1 MTAPTEQET
10 IQMSSPA
17 TEGSLK
23 KQPATTLALQNVLY
37 EKMKGIAYVTLNRP
51 KVLNALNTPTWADL
65 RAAFED
71 ARDDEAVRGVILTGA
86 GDKAFIAG
94 ADVSELAH
102 VTALQAEQSSR
113 FGQEVLDL
121 IENLGKPVVA
131 AINGF
136 ALGGGCETA
145 MACTIR
151 IAVENAKFGQPEVK
165 LGLVPG
171 GGGTQ
176 RLPRLVGKGRAL
188 QLILSGGMISAQEAY
203 RIGLVNEIVPATDL
217 ITRAEAILTEI
228 ASAAP
233 IAVKYALEVTNK
245 GLETSQSEGLLLE
258 ASYFGLCAAT
268 EDKKEG
274 TSAFLEKRVPQFHGR

>member
-1 MTAPTEQET
+1 MASAIAALTPSQAA
-10 IQMSSPA
+10 SPA
-17 TEGSLK
+17 ATLSL
-23 KQPATTLALQNVLY
+23 ANVLY
-37 EKMKGIAYVTLNRP
+37 EKKGAIAYVTVNRP

-65 RAAFED
+65 RTAFAD
-71 ARDDEAVRGVILTGA
+71 ARDDAAVRGVVLTGA

-94 ADVSELAH
+94 ADISELAN
-102 VTALQAEQSSR
+102 VAAFEAEQSSR
-113 FGQEVLDL
+113 FGQGVLDL

-151 IAVENAKFGQPEVK
+151 IAAENAKFGQPEVK

-188 QLILSGGMISAQEAY
+188 QLILSGEMIGAQEAY
-203 RIGLVNEIVPATDL
+203 RIGLVNEVVATGDL
-217 ITRAEAILTEI
+217 IPRAEAVLKQI
-228 ASAAP
+228 AANAP
-233 IAVKYALEVTNK
+233 IAVKFALEAANK
-245 GLETSQSEGLLLE
+245 GLETSQGEGLLLE

-274 TSAFLEKRVPQFHGR
+274 TSAFLQKRAPQFHGR

>member
-1 MTAPTEQET
+1 
-10 IQMSSPA
+10 MSSVA
-17 TEGSLK
+17 TGSTQAAPSARPL
-23 KQPATTLALQNVLY
+23 TLENVLY
-37 EKMKGIAYVTLNRP
+37 EKKDGIAYVTLNRP
-51 KVLNALNTPTWADL
+51 KVLNALNTPTWAEL
-65 RAAFED
+65 RKAFEA
-71 ARDDEAVRGVILTGA
+71 ARDDADIRGVILTGA

-94 ADVSELAH
+94 ADISELAK
-102 VTALQAEQSSR
+102 VTAFEAQQSSR

-145 MACTIR
+145 LACTIR
-151 IAVENAKFGQPEVK
+151 IAVESAKFGQPEVK
-165 LGLVPG
+165 LGLIPG

-188 QLILSGGMISAQEAY
+188 QLILSGEMITAQEAY
-203 RIGLVNEIVPATDL
+203 RIGLVNAVVPAADL
-217 ITRAEAILTEI
+217 IPHAEEILKQI
-228 ASAAP
+228 AANAP
-233 IAVKYALEVTNK
+233 LAVKFALEATNK
-245 GLETSQSEGLLLE
+245 GMQTSQDEGLLLE

-274 TSAFLEKRVPQFHGR
+274 TSAFLEKRVARFQGR